1 MATTYTIRDTNSS
14 DSGLNFSEAVE
25 RIASWYE
32 DADQWADGQGD
43 REVRTTIRTA
53 IKSVEQPSE
62 GDIDT
67 LQAYADAVCDAVAK
81 AMGHKEFA
89 GQPSFGVA
97 SAAECGGFRLTVTA
111 DETEPRV
118 WTCSYNGQSVD
129 VVAAT
134 VLEAKSKAA
143 DQLSVGVRG
152 FLDLDAIDAE

>member
-14 DSGLNFSEAVE
+14 DSGLTFGEAVE

-43 REVRTTIRTA
+43 RETHAAIWTGIR
-53 IKSVEQPSE
+53 SVKQPSK

-97 SAAECGGFRLTVTA
+97 SAAECGGFRLVVESEYENSDAYNTGFEA
-111 DETEPRV
+111 SAQGEPRSANPYLKGS
-118 WTCSYNGQSVD
+118 WDN
-129 VVAAT
+129 AAWQ
-134 VLEAKSKAA
+134 A
-143 DQLSVGVRG
+143 GW
-152 FLDLDAIDAE
+152 DAQ